1 MRRHPGARVIG
12 YLRRR
17 EVRLVAKPPVRRIAC
32 LPRIPDPRID
42 FPEYFLH
49 PTWAVNTAIR
59 ADSFC
64 GNPMRIR
71 MRRHPTPH
79 ASLFTASSLRRTWLA
94 VLLLSCWWWPA
105 EAQAAEALV
114 LARDTLIRLTPHAS
128 GRVIKTAQPGETYEI
143 PGRRTGKGQ
152 PLYVMDERGGL
163 WVKVRINAEE
173 SGFVRTDLVSVARE
187 EYRPVRGTTLLIV
200 NLRPTADGGVS
211 RELWVAQDG
220 WQWTRWLA
228 TIEGRPIWA
237 SHGEWFICQVDSERP
252 IKDQSI
258 DRTVERIAR
267 FSADGR
273 VRTMLAAGSN
283 PLLHETRGE
292 VFFYRDLDDQGDA
305 VPPGLF
311 AVHVDGHSLRPV
323 YLLPERYRFWKEDG
337 DYFVQ
342 APPPIFSATG
352 NRISLHAFETMGT
365 RVRITVSLDG
375 QFLELRRE

>member
-1 MRRHPGARVIG
+1 MRRRA
-12 YLRRR
+12 
-17 EVRLVAKPPVRRIAC
+17 A
-32 LPRIPDPRID
+32 
-42 FPEYFLH
+42 LH
-49 PTWAVNTAIR
+49 RSIFVV
-59 ADSFC
+59 
-64 GNPMRIR
+64 
-71 MRRHPTPH
+71 
-79 ASLFTASSLRRTWLA
+79 SSLRWTWLA
-94 VLLLSCWWWPA
+94 ALLFSFWWWPA

-114 LARDTLIRLTPHAS
+114 LGRDTLIRLTPHAS
-128 GRVIKTAQPGETYEI
+128 GRVIKTARPGETYEI

-152 PLYVMDERGGL
+152 PLYVVDERGEL
-163 WVKVRINAEE
+163 WVKVRVTAEE
-173 SGFVRTDLVSVARE
+173 SGFVRTDLVSVAHE
-187 EYRPVRGTTLLIV
+187 EYPPARGTTLLIV

-220 WQWTRWLA
+220 WQRTRWLT
-228 TIEGRPIWA
+228 TIEGRPVWA

-252 IKDQSI
+252 IKDQSM
-258 DRTVERIAR
+258 DRTVERIER

-283 PLLHETRGE
+283 PVLDEARGE
-292 VFFYRDLDDQGDA
+292 VFFYRDLDDQGEA

-311 AVHVDGHSLRPV
+311 AVHVDGHSLHPV

-342 APPPIFSATG
+342 APPPTLATTG

-365 RVRITVSLDG
+365 RVRITVGLDG